1 MLMVDPLLEA
11 DIYEEE
17 MKLDDICVGCGGLA
31 IVYYESKYNGFRAK
45 CDTCGINWAVS

>member
-17 MKLDDICVGCGGLA
+17 MKLDDICMGCGGLA
-31 IVYYESKYNGFRAK
+31 IVYWESKYNGFRAK
-45 CDTCGINWAVS
+45 CDICDINWAVS